1 MTYIRTYLVCEG
13 ICTCTHVEFYMHGKR
28 ACVHVHLA
36 SSTYVHIGRSMPAS
50 MQTCALCAN
59 NMAAV
64 VFKFVR
70 TFLSLLSTSLDL
82 YVRIFTP
89 FLM

>member
-1 MTYIRTYLVCEG
+1 MYVR
-13 ICTCTHVEFYMHGKR
+13 TCTHVEFYMYGKS
-28 ACVHVHLA
+28 AWVHVYLA

-50 MQTCALCAN
+50 MQTRALCAN

-70 TFLSLLSTSLDL
+70 TSLSLLSTSLSL
-82 YVRIFTP
+82 QVRIFTL